1 MKNGRKQIY
10 GQGFAIYGLAEY
22 YRASGDPE
30 SLQRAIQLFELIE
43 KHSFDATHGGY
54 LEARD
59 RNWQPLDDLRLSAKD
74 ANEPKSM
81 NTHLHIIEPY
91 TNLYRVWP
99 DARLAQQIEGLLRV
113 FTDPTDPQSGASTI
127 FDYDWSV
134 RSSMVSTGTTW
145 APGERSRRNP
155 WKPTSSAK

>member
-59 RNWQPLDDLRLSAKD
+59 RDWQPLADLRLSAKD

-91 TNLYRVWP
+91 TNLIAYGPMPVWHSKSK
-99 DARLAQQIEGLLRV
+99 ASCAYSSTTL
-113 FTDPTDPQSGASTI
+113 PTPKAATSTCFLTTIGA
-127 FDYDWSV
+127 YAPAWYL
-134 RSSMVSTGTTW
+134 TGTTLK
-145 APGERSRRNP
+145 APGC
-155 WKPTSSAK
+155 